1 MLNQD
6 DFINRLQTIMDY
18 YSVNAS
24 YLADYIG
31 VPRSSIS
38 HILSQRNK
46 PSLDLILKITEKFTF
61 QIAPQVGFLVTPPDI
76 WSETPIF
83 NGKKTIE
90 KTAFSSFYFALAF
103 GGKYS
108 FSEKYFIDLHYTTSL
123 TNVFNK
129 DNEALQNIN
138 IGEPNYFRHSYISV
152 GVGYIF

>member
-46 PSLDLILKITEKFTF
+46 PSLDLILKITEKF
-61 QIAPQVGFLVTPPDI
+61 
-76 WSETPIF
+76 SE
-83 NGKKTIE
+83 
-90 KTAFSSFYFALAF
+90 
-103 GGKYS
+103 
-108 FSEKYFIDLHYTTSL
+108 IDLDWLILGKGEFPKKNMDSKNTITKLKEYYTPEL
-123 TNVFNK
+123 PLFDNDINEIPDKQK
-129 DNEALQNIN
+129 DKEIKEDVKVQEKKITK
-138 IGEPNYFRHSYISV
+138 I
-152 GVGYIF
+152 IFFFDDNSFEIFENL

>member
-46 PSLDLILKITEKFTF
+46 PSLDLILKITEKFSEIDLDWLILGKGEFPKKNMDSKNTITKLRKMSKYKKRRLQKLF
-61 QIAPQVGFLVTPPDI
+61 SFLM
-76 WSETPIF
+76 
-83 NGKKTIE
+83 TI
-90 KTAFSSFYFALAF
+90 LL
-103 GGKYS
+103 
-108 FSEKYFIDLHYTTSL
+108 KYFRINCIFDL
-123 TNVFNK
+123 
-129 DNEALQNIN
+129 
-138 IGEPNYFRHSYISV
+138 
-152 GVGYIF
+152 